1 MTAHSIPKATLGRIP
16 LYIQYLRELP
26 DDHQTISAP
35 KIARGLSLGEVQ
47 VRKDLALI
55 SGRGKPKIGYDRSKL
70 MKDLESHLGYDSL
83 TNAVLVGAGKLGK
96 ALLEYDGFEDFGIR
110 IIAGFDCDEKASK
123 ITSSKPVFPI
133 KDIEAFCAE
142 NGIKIGIITVGQAAA
157 QEVCDKLIAC
167 GVSAIWNFTPSAL
180 VIPDN
185 VFFKQENL
193 ALSLAYL
200 NSQLK
205 TKNNR
210 FED

>member
-16 LYIQYLRELP
+16 LYIRYLRELP
-26 DDHQTISAP
+26 DDYKTISAP
-35 KIARGLSLGEVQ
+35 QIARGLSLGEVQ

-55 SGRGKPKIGYDRSKL
+55 SGRGKPRVGYDRSKL
-70 MKDLESHLGYDSL
+70 MKDIESHLGFDSL

-96 ALLEYDGFEDFGIR
+96 ALLEYDGFEDFGIK
-110 IIAGFDCDEKASK
+110 IIAGFDCNEKASVIK
-123 ITSSKPVFPI
+123 SSKPILPM
-133 KDIEAFCAE
+133 KDIDSFCTE
-142 NGIKIGIITVGQAAA
+142 NDVKIGIITVGQSSA
-157 QEVCDKLIAC
+157 QEVCDKLVSC

-205 TKNNR
+205 KNNR